1 MTFLLPV
8 SPALPG
14 VSLVVGAGLVDGVS
28 LVDGVGCAWL
38 RGEEVARGEGEDREV
53 VDEVGEAIVLTV
65 ASGEASALERLPI
78 KRQTSKAAAS
88 IMPTVIADRLDI
100 LRCGRM
106 LPAFP
111 FPRNRDYIS

>member
-14 VSLVVGAGLVDGVS
+14 VSLVVGAGLADGVS
-28 LVDGVGCAWL
+28 LVVGVGCAWL
-38 RGEEVARGEGEDREV
+38 RGEEVVRGEGEDSEV
-53 VDEVGEAIVLTV
+53 VDEVGEAVVLTV
-65 ASGEASALERLPI
+65 SSGEASALERLPI
-78 KRQTSKAAAS
+78 RRQTSRAAAS
-88 IMPTVIADRLDI
+88 ITPMVIADRLCI

-111 FPRNRDYIS
+111 FPRNRDYIP